1 MEHRLNITTCHKLL
15 VVEDVF
21 CFFSNVPF
29 LLNLQGVFCFFFSN
43 KKRKERK
50 CLADK
55 TVIFPLEEVDTGEA
69 GKGER

>member
-21 CFFSNVPF
+21 FSKVPF
-29 LLNLQGVFCFFFSN
+29 LLNLQGVFCFFFFKR
-43 KKRKERK
+43 KKKERK
-50 CLADK
+50 CLDDK
-55 TVIFPLEEVDTGEA
+55 TVIFPLEEADTGEA